1 MKINDFV
8 LSEALNDEQVA
19 EVRKWPRDNKALSH
33 TDHYFGVGNH
43 ERVEPLAGTMNKS
56 EVHRKIEQHL
66 GQNIEPM
73 HYKEGHTFDKYNRKV
88 RIGAMLQKT
97 KASESLINDFA
108 NDNTRQGKKFTGLTV
123 KTTRS
128 PEGVAGQ
135 TSSGQS
141 WENESC
147 KNYESGC
154 NKHYLPHEVKHGTVV
169 SYLHNHEGKEI
180 ARATF
185 QPHENDAGHKM
196 YKLNSYYGIHH
207 QGFKDHL
214 EKTEDELSGPHKGG
228 SNVYK
233 IHDKVYNDTRPHTKY
248 HLHPSTS
255 PDEVEKILNEKT
267 VSSDVLEHQ
276 IVAAGYKH
284 ANAHHI
290 DLGLNSWHHEVRTIA
305 AAHKNASDAQIHKG
319 LDDERVYVRAAAASN
334 PSAKEDHLE
343 RGLNDYN
350 ATVSAAAA
358 ENPNLRGEQLER
370 TVKHNPNPDVRG
382 AAIRHNPNITKELL
396 DHGVKDP
403 EFEVRKAVVYHPK
416 ATNEHL
422 KAGLADSNRFVR
434 TTAAQNQ
441 ALKGDLLKYALNHN
455 DVHVASGAAQN
466 PNLTDSDID
475 NVLTDERDIVRRMAI
490 FNPNTKEHHLR
501 KLMKDKNIETRAIAK
516 EMLDHRNNR

>member
-1 MKINDFV
+1 MKINDFM

-19 EVRKWPRDNKALSH
+19 EVRKWPRDNKALRH
-33 TDHYFGVGNH
+33 TDHYFGVGND
-43 ERVEPLAGTMNKS
+43 EKVEPLAGTMNKS
-56 EVHRKIEQHL
+56 EVHKKIEQHL

-88 RIGAMLQKT
+88 RIGALLQKT
-97 KASESLINDFA
+97 KAPESLVNDFA
-108 NDNTRQGKKFTGLTV
+108 NDTTRQGKKFTGLTV

-147 KNYESGC
+147 KNYETGI
-154 NKHYLPHEVKHGTVV
+154 NKHFLKPEVKHGTVV

-185 QPHENDAGHKM
+185 QPHENDAGHRM

-214 EKTEDELSGPHKGG
+214 EKTEDELSGPHRGG
-228 SNVYK
+228 SNIYK
-233 IHDKVYNDTRPHTKY
+233 INDNVYNDTRPQTKY
-248 HLHPSTS
+248 QLHPSTS
-255 PDEVEKILNEKT
+255 PDEVEKILSDKT
-267 VSSDVLEHQ
+267 DSSDVLEHQ
-276 IVAAGYKH
+276 IVAAGYTH
-284 ANAHHI
+284 ANSHHI
-290 DLGLNSWHHEVRTIA
+290 DLALNSPWHEVRTA
-305 AAHKNASDAQIHKG
+305 AASHRNANDAQIHKG

-334 PSAKEDHLE
+334 PSAKEEHLE

-350 ATVSAAAA
+350 ATVSIAAAR
-358 ENPNLRGEQLER
+358 NPNLRDQQLER
-370 TVKHNPNPDVRG
+370 TVKHNPNPDVR
-382 AAIRHNPNITKELL
+382 ATAIHNNPNITKELL
-396 DHGVKDP
+396 DAGMKDP
-403 EFEVRKAVVYHPK
+403 EFQVRKAAAGHK
-416 ATNEHL
+416 DATDEHL
-422 KAGLADSNRFVR
+422 KAGLADGNRFVK
-434 TTAAQNQ
+434 TAAAQNE
-441 ALKGDLLKYALNHN
+441 ALKGDLLKYALNHR

-475 NVLTDERDIVRRMAI
+475 NVLTDGRDIVRRMAI

-501 KLMKDKNIETRAIAK
+501 KLIKDKNVETAAIAR
-516 EMLDHRNNR
+516 EMLDSRNGK